1 MRQAQLHSPLPA
13 ATRPAAGVPGPATL
27 LVMLSGTFMVVLDF
41 FIVNVA
47 LPSLQHDLHASAGT
61 LQFVVAA
68 YGIAIAAGLVTGGRL
83 GDIFGR
89 RRMFMLGMLLFAI
102 ASLLCGVA
110 PNGGL
115 LVAARV
121 LQGLAAAVMQP
132 QVLAMLGLVY
142 TGEQRP
148 KAFAAYGLTLGLGAA
163 LGQLVG
169 GVLIHLDLAGLGWRS
184 CFLINLPVAAG
195 AWLAAPRVI
204 PSLAGTGRSRLDLAG
219 MALVALACVAVVL
232 PLVDGREQGWPAWS
246 FAVLLAAPIL
256 FGLFASQQKRLA
268 ARGGD
273 PLVAPSLLG
282 HRRFVAGLAVSLV
295 FYAGNAS
302 LYFVLALHLQ
312 QRLGLAPLA
321 SGLVFTVLALGFFI
335 TSMAAPRLARRFT
348 GAPIARGALLLAL
361 GHALQFANIAF
372 TPEAQVLPVMLPLL
386 FVQGLGL
393 GVVMAPL
400 VNAILEGLPP
410 QHAGVA
416 AGVVAMVQQGA
427 NAVGVALIGLVF
439 YSYGF
444 AGSLLYLAATA
455 LLVALL
461 WRAR

>member
-1 MRQAQLHSPLPA
+1 MRQAQLDSPLSTA
-13 ATRPAAGVPGPATL
+13 ARPTAGAPGLLTM

-47 LPSLQHDLHASAGT
+47 LPSLQRELRASAGT

-68 YGIAIAAGLVTGGRL
+68 YGIAMAAGLVTGGRL

-89 RRMFMLGMLLFAI
+89 RRMFTLGTLLFAI
-102 ASLLCGVA
+102 ASLLCGIA
-110 PNGGL
+110 PSGQL

-121 LQGLAAAVMQP
+121 LQGLAAAMMQP

-142 TGEQRP
+142 TGERRA
-148 KAFAAYGLTLGLGAA
+148 KAFAAYGLTLGLGAT

-195 AWLAAPRVI
+195 AWLATPRVI
-204 PSLAGTGRSRLDLAG
+204 PPLAGTGRSRLDPAG
-219 MALVALACVAVVL
+219 IALVALACVAVVL
-232 PLVDGREQGWPAWS
+232 PLVYGREQGWPAWS
-246 FAVLLAAPIL
+246 VAVLFAAPIL
-256 FGLFASQQKRLA
+256 FGLFAWQQRRLA

-273 PLVAPSLLG
+273 PLVAPALLA

-302 LYFVLALHLQ
+302 LYFVLALELQ
-312 QRLGLAPLA
+312 QHLGLAPLA
-321 SGLVFTVLALGFFI
+321 SGLVFTALALGFFI
-335 TSMAAPRLARRFT
+335 TSIAAPTLARRFR

-361 GHALQFANIAF
+361 GHALQFANIAW
-372 TPEAQVLPVMLPLL
+372 TPEAHLLAVMVPLL

-400 VNAILEGLPP
+400 VNATLEGLPL

-416 AGVVAMVQQGA
+416 AGVVATVQQAA
-427 NAVGVALIGLVF
+427 NAIGVALIGLLF

-444 AGSLLYLAATA
+444 AGSLVYLAATA

-461 WRAR
+461 WRTR